1 MKECKTILADDHS
14 LFREGLKSVI
24 EKYPEWKVVGEAQ
37 NGEELLDKLKKI
49 PCDLVVLDIAMP
61 EMDGLSAL
69 KEITALFPDI
79 KVLMLSMLN
88 DFSHFE
94 KAKNLGA
101 SGYMS
106 KEDAGDELCRAIQKI
121 LSNQVYIA
129 PSVKNLL
136 AERQIHNMDSF
147 NAQSLEILT
156 KREKQILA
164 MIANG
169 MTNKNIALELKI
181 SIHTVENHRAHLS
194 EKLGAKNVASLV
206 QFAIQKGLI

>member
-1 MKECKTILADDHS
+1 
-14 LFREGLKSVI
+14 
-24 EKYPEWKVVGEAQ
+24 
-37 NGEELLDKLKKI
+37 
-49 PCDLVVLDIAMP
+49 VLDIAMP